1 MTRLPI
7 HFKDANDL
15 VRFVNIV
22 SHYDY
27 SIELKSEDCIL
38 DAKSIVGTIVMSKA
52 DHLEMII
59 HAKDC
64 EDLIKRVAAYA

>member
-22 SHYDY
+22 SNYDY
-27 SIELKSEDCIL
+27 TIELKSDECIL
-38 DAKSIVGTIVMSKA
+38 DAKSLVGTIVMSRA
-52 DHLEMII
+52 DHLEMIV

-64 EDLIKRVAAYA
+64 QELVKQVAAYA

>member
-1 MTRLPI
+1 MTRIPI

-22 SHYDY
+22 SCYDY
-27 SIELKSEDCIL
+27 SIELASEDCTL

-52 DHLEMII
+52 DHLEMLI
-59 HAKDC
+59 HTKDC
-64 EDLIKRVAAYA
+64 EDLLKRVAAYA